1 MENKN
6 KRLEKILKKRG
17 MSQWVKPA
25 SDNDPVD
32 FETIEYSKCLR
43 MSILFRAK
51 DYIEL
56 VKRGEYYIPEEELI
70 HYLTVRNKRDLQN
83 IVNKLIT
90 NKFVSI
96 MYKKVPVGIFY
107 PH

>member
-6 KRLEKILKKRG
+6 KRLEKNLKKRE

-32 FETIEYSKCLR
+32 FVMIEYPKCLR
-43 MSILFRAK
+43 NSILFRAK

-56 VKRGEYYIPEEELI
+56 VRE
-70 HYLTVRNKRDLQN
+70 VN
-83 IVNKLIT
+83 IISQGRSLFTILL
-90 NKFVSI
+90 FVI
-96 MYKKVPVGIFY
+96 KEIDKI
-107 PH
+107 

>member
-6 KRLEKILKKRG
+6 KRLEKNLKKKG
-17 MSQWVKPA
+17 MSQWVSPA

-32 FETIEYSKCLR
+32 FVMIEYPKCLR
-43 MSILFRAK
+43 HSMLFIAK

-56 VKRGEYYIPEEELI
+56 VKRGEYISEEELF
-70 HYLTVRNKRDLQN
+70 HYLTVRNKRDRQN

-96 MYKKVPVGIFY
+96 MYKKKIR
-107 PH
+107 